1 MTAGPRICIF
11 AGGTGGHVYP
21 ALAVADRLR
30 GEGWAVSWVGT
41 RRGIEARVV
50 EAAGVPLHFIAARGL
65 RGGLRRAHSLVAMAV
80 ALVQS
85 LGILLRL
92 RPALVLGMGGY
103 AAAPGGV
110 AAWLLRRPLLIHEQN
125 AVPGLANR
133 LLARLAAGVM
143 ESFPGTFPRRD
154 GGGWPRTTG
163 NPVRPAISA
172 LPAPAA
178 RFAEPGRGEGMR
190 VLALG
195 GSQGAESL
203 NRALPAAAAAVSAAS
218 GAPLLIRHLA
228 GEGWL
233 EATRERYREAGVEAD
248 VAAFAEDMAQA
259 YAWAD
264 LVVCR
269 AGAST
274 VAELTAAGVGS
285 VLIPYPWSMDDHQGA
300 NARFLEERGAAR
312 VAADGGDLAP
322 RLAALL
328 GELAADPARRL
339 AMAEAARAGG
349 VRDAARRVAE
359 CCRELAGPQADGR
372 GRRGRRAR

>member
-1 MTAGPRICIF
+1 MTAGPQVCIF

-30 GEGWAVSWVGT
+30 DEGWAVSWVGT

-65 RGGLRRAHSLVAMAV
+65 RGGLRRAHSLAAMAV

-143 ESFPGTFPRRD
+143 ESFPGTFPRR

-163 NPVRPAISA
+163 NPVRPGISA
-172 LPAPAA
+172 LPAPAV
-178 RFAEPGRGEGMR
+178 RFADPGRSGGMR

-203 NRALPAAAAAVSAAS
+203 NRALPAAAAAAAARA
-218 GAPLLIRHLA
+218 GAPLVIRHLA

-248 VAAFAEDMAQA
+248 VAAFAEDMARA

-285 VLIPYPWSMDDHQGA
+285 VLVPYPWSMDDHQGA
-300 NARFLEERGAAR
+300 NARYLEERGAAR
-312 VAADGGDLAP
+312 VVADGGDLAP

-328 GELAADPARRL
+328 GELAADPPRRL

-349 VRDAARRVAE
+349 VRDAARRVVE
-359 CCRELAGPQADGR
+359 CCRELADGPGR
-372 GRRGRRAR
+372 RRGRAR